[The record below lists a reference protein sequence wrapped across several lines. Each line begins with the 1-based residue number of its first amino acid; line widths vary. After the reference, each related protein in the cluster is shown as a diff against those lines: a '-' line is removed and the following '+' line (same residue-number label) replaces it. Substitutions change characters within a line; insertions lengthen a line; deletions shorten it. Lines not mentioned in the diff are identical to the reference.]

1 MKKLCVPPK
10 GEDTSP
16 APAGPTP
23 PEIATVEHQV
33 EAVRGL
39 SYIRPVGVEPIT
51 QSQMDAK
58 LSRSFDASYP
68 AAFWNRR
75 SRAWQTIGVIPAGTS
90 LLAALLKFQTGEVA
104 GFYDPDKGRLVYIG
118 TTQLD
123 LIQKFTLAHELTHA
137 IDDQHFNLRRLEA
150 FDRSCSDEHEMAA
163 LGAVEGSAQYFATQV
178 LQRFPDDL
186 PLGNTDGGGSLD
198 GVPPFLTALE
208 LWPYTA
214 GQAFI
219 TALDARGGL
228 AAVNQAIRHLPSSTE
243 QVMHPELYPNDTPQP
258 VDVANLGRKLGAGW
272 HDLDVEQVGE
282 EWLKEMLELR
292 SDADT
297 AARAAAG
304 WDGGLYRA
312 WSDGT
317 NTAVVLKTVWDAP
330 ADAADFANSAK
341 QWIADSSGQQAFVVQ
356 PDASTVEIGFASDAA
371 TLASLRAADRLSLPG
386 T

>member
-1 MKKLCVPPK
+1 MKKLCVPPT
-10 GEDTSP
+10 GGGTSP
-16 APAGPTP
+16 APAGSTP

-33 EAVRGL
+33 EVVRGL
-39 SYIRPVGVEPIT
+39 SYVRPVAVDPIT

-58 LSRSFDASYP
+58 LSRSFDTSYP

-75 SRAWQTIGVIPAGTS
+75 SKAWQAIGVIPAGTS
-90 LLAALLKFQTGEVA
+90 LLDALLRFQTGQVV

-123 LIQKFTLAHELTHA
+123 LTQKFTLAHELTHA
-137 IDDQHFNLRRLEA
+137 IDDQHFNLKRLEA
-150 FDRSCSDEHEMAA
+150 FDRSCSDENEMAA

-178 LQRFPDDL
+178 LQRFPANL
-186 PLGNTDGGGSLD
+186 PIGGGGGGSLD

-219 TALDARGGL
+219 TALESRDGL
-228 AAVNQAIRHLPSSTE
+228 SAVNQAIRHLPSSTE

-258 VDVANLGRKLGAGW
+258 VDVADLGPKLGGRW

-282 EWLKEMLELR
+282 EWLKEMLALR
-292 SDADT
+292 LDADT

-304 WDGGLYRA
+304 WDGGIYRA

-317 NTAVVLKTVWDAP
+317 KTAVVLKTVWDTT
-330 ADAADFANSAK
+330 ADAADFANSAE
-341 QWIADSSGQQAFVVQ
+341 QWIGKGGGQQAFVLQ
-356 PDASTVEIGFASDAA
+356 SDATTVVIGFATDAA